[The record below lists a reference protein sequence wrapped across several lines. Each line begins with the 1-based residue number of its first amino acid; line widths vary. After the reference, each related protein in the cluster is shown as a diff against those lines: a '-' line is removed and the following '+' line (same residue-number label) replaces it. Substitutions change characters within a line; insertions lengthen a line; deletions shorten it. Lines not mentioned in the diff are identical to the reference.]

1 MRALDV
7 AADTEIMDLT
17 EESKEAQEEHARL
30 LKKVETERRARTI
43 AVPTKSED
51 VAKKLRYY
59 WCTLTYK
66 LRNSTLHYFRLVN
79 SLPLR
84 SGVTEGRHEML
95 HSACARGTFTPQIA
109 HLHIVV
115 SRTATLMQHGPLLR
129 AAFTAAKVPRNEPQG
144 SALKPK

>member
-1 MRALDV
+1 MKSHVEASYLFLLNGRIVTICWRHTADV

-59 WCTLTYK
+59 I
-66 LRNSTLHYFRLVN
+66 NPF
-79 SLPLR
+79 
-84 SGVTEGRHEML
+84 
-95 HSACARGTFTPQIA
+95 GTRFQV
-109 HLHIVV
+109 LY
-115 SRTATLMQHGPLLR
+115 
-129 AAFTAAKVPRNEPQG
+129 
-144 SALKPK
+144 